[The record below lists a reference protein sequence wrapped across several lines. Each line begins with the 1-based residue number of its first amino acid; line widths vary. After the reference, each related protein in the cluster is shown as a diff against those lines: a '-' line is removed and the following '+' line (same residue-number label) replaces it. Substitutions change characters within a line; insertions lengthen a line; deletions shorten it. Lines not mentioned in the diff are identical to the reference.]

1 MCKPE
6 PAPSESRVNQP
17 DDTIT
22 LFCSVGPGEY
32 RLIEQS
38 GFRAFPPRTGQPIF
52 YPVLTEAFALKIAH
66 EWILP
71 ELKVAYLTRFKV
83 RRAFLARYPVD
94 NAGGKDLDEY
104 WIPAADLPEFNQNI
118 VGLIEII
125 RQFHSAG

>member
-1 MCKPE
+1 
-6 PAPSESRVNQP
+6 VNQP

-22 LFCSVGPGEY
+22 LYRSIGPGEY

-38 GFRAFPPRTGQPIF
+38 GWLAFPLRAEQPMF

-71 ELKVAYLTRFKV
+71 DLGMAYITRFNV

-104 WIPAADLPEFNQNI
+104 WIPAADMPEFNKNI
-118 VGLIEII
+118 VGPIEVI
-125 RQFHSAG
+125 RHFHSAG